1 MADEHANRAA
11 FEVQAQYC
19 DANDAPITALLCRG
33 IARTID
39 DGSGFGRAIL
49 GWPGAP
55 IADGL
60 ALRAA
65 AGFHAVWRDG
75 RAAPLD
81 ALFAGV
87 VQETAQLAAALCTIV
102 HTHDAELTAWLDSPP
117 QTNEPGRSAGLMSG
131 LLVLAARFGLPFDLL
146 EIGSSAGLNL
156 LIDRFAFDLGG
167 VRAGSA
173 GSPVPIRP
181 DWRGPPPP
189 IADVRIDSV
198 RGVDI
203 RPIDATAPGAERRLL
218 AYIWAD
224 HRIRFDRVSRA
235 IAMIRARPVDLVQG
249 DAADWVEAALARP
262 QVAGTMRVLMHSIVW
277 QYLPAEGQARIAAA
291 MAAAGAEA
299 TEDRPLGWVTLEA
312 DRTLNRHD
320 LVVRTW
326 PGDGAPVLLAH
337 AHAHGFWVE
346 WVTD

>member
-1 MADEHANRAA
+1 MADAQANRAA

-19 DANDAPITALLCRG
+19 DANDAPITARLSRG
-33 IARTID
+33 IACAI
-39 DGSGFGRAIL
+39 DGSSRFGRAIL
-49 GWPGAP
+49 DWPGAP

-65 AGFHAVWRDG
+65 AGFHALWHDG
-75 RAAPLD
+75 RAPVLD

-87 VQETAQLAAALCTIV
+87 VQETAQLTTTLCTIV
-102 HTHDAELTAWLDSPP
+102 HAHDAELAAWLDGPP
-117 QTNEPGRSAGLMSG
+117 QTNEPGRSAGLMAG
-131 LLVLAARFGLPFDLL
+131 LLTLAARFGRPFELL

-167 VRAGSA
+167 VRVGPPA
-173 GSPVPIRP
+173 SPVLIRP
-181 DWRGPPPP
+181 DWRGSPLP
-189 IADVRIDSV
+189 AAEVRIDSV

-235 IAMIRARPVDLVQG
+235 VGMIRERPVDLVQG
-249 DAADWVEAALARP
+249 DAADWVETALARP
-262 QVAGTMRVLMHSIVW
+262 QPAGTMRVLMHSIVW
-277 QYLPAEGQARIAAA
+277 QYLPAAGQARIEAA
-291 MAAAGAEA
+291 MAAAGVKA
-299 TEDRPLGWVTLEA
+299 TADRPLGWVTLEA

-320 LVVRTW
+320 LVVRSW
-326 PGDGAPVLLAH
+326 PGDGVPHLLAH
-337 AHAHGFWVE
+337 AHAHGFWVDR
-346 WVTD
+346 V